1 MLQQASDVWPGG
13 APAVPAYVRIPASA
27 RHEIPVDACRVRRAR
42 RADAA
47 AIARIYNQ
55 AIVARTATFETSP
68 RTVAQIESLL
78 VERGDRYP
86 AVVVERG
93 HAVVGWAGSSQHS
106 QRPCFAGIAEFSVY
120 VDRAAHRTG
129 VGYAALS
136 ALIVACE
143 SRGFWK
149 LISRIF
155 VDNLASRSLCG
166 TLGFREVGV
175 LLHHAPVDGIWRDAV
190 LVEKLLGVAR

>member
-1 MLQQASDVWPGG
+1 MPAST
-13 APAVPAYVRIPASA
+13 RIPASA
-27 RHEIPVDACRVRRAR
+27 TRAIPGDATRVRPAR

-55 AIVARTATFETSP
+55 AIVARTATFETEP
-68 RTVAQIESLL
+68 RTVAQIQSLL
-78 VERGDRYP
+78 VERGDRFP
-86 AVVVERG
+86 SVVVERG

-120 VDRAAHRTG
+120 VDRSAHRTG
-129 VGYAALS
+129 VGHAALGE
-136 ALIVACE
+136 LIVACE
-143 SRGFWK
+143 ERGFWK

-155 VDNLASRSLCG
+155 ADNLASRSLCG

-175 LLHHAPVDGIWRDAV
+175 LLRHAPVDGVWRDAV
-190 LVEKLLGVAR
+190 LVEKLLGAAR